1 MAEQK
6 LTLKQSLAALW
17 QQAETTFATKTDVGK
32 VSTFAYGVSSTAVG
46 TAAKVITLQ
55 GISDWTLKS
64 GAIIAVSFTTGTNT
78 ANNPTFNVNGT
89 GAKRVKYNG
98 ALIASTNKDFA
109 GTKLVQFYYY
119 DGSNW
124 VWFFRDY
131 GEAEDEVVSGYYNSA
146 DSKFYTNSSFTGD
159 PIIPSTTKIY
169 VDAVTG
175 KIYVANDQATV
186 KLAGR
191 DIDVNYDTTNKKLTK
206 TVEGTTTDIVTAAT
220 IVSAGGAVTDVA
232 YNNSN
237 HRLEQTKG
245 GTPGLLVM
253 DRDAAHDLIG
263 RGANGGVAS
272 LDTSGKVP
280 ESQLPSYV
288 DDVLEYN
295 NKAAFPAEGES
306 GKIYIAKDTNLTYR
320 WSGSAYVEI
329 SPSLALGETGS
340 TAYAGDKGKALADKL
355 ATISSNANQAD
366 VNYDTTNKKIT
377 KTIDGTTSDVVTVAK
392 LKTDMALAKGDVG
405 LGNVT
410 NDAQVKR
417 TEMGAASGVATL
429 DATGK
434 VPSSQLPNSI
444 KDIIVGYYQYNT
456 STSKGE
462 FYSDSGK
469 TSLVAGETDKEYK
482 DAITNLVYVYDGV
495 EFVLLNGDYFAVTQ
509 TELNEILG
517 IS

>member
-6 LTLKQSLAALW
+6 LTLKQSLAAIW

-55 GISDWTLKS
+55 GVSDWTLKS

-98 ALIASTNKDFA
+98 ALIASTDKDMA

-131 GEAEDEVVSGYYNSA
+131 GEAEDEVVSGYFNSA
-146 DSKFYTNSSFTGD
+146 DNKFYTNSSFTGD

-169 VDAVTG
+169 VDASTG

-191 DIDVNYDTTNKKLTK
+191 DIDVNYDTTNNKLTK

-220 IVSAGGAVTDVA
+220 IVSAGGGVTDVA

-237 HRLEQTKG
+237 HRLEQTKN
-245 GTPGLLVM
+245 GTVGTVM
-253 DRDAAHDLIG
+253 DRDAAHDLVG

-295 NKAAFPAEGES
+295 NKAAFPATGES
-306 GKIYIAKDTNLTYR
+306 GKIYVAKDTNLTYR

-329 SPSLALGETGS
+329 SPSLALGETSS

-355 ATISSNANQAD
+355 AGIPGDANKAD

-469 TSLVAGETDKEYK
+469 TTAVAGETDKEYK